1 MCSVFKV
8 HKSGFYAWLANPF
21 SKHAL
26 KDKELSLKIHESYH
40 STHGV
45 YGSPRVFEDLKAS
58 GVRCGR
64 KRIERLMRANGLRA
78 VRGYKQRRFK
88 YAKPSVISPN
98 LVERNFI
105 TDRPD
110 KVWSTD
116 ITYIRCQWGWAYLAA
131 IMDIYSRKIV
141 GWSFGPR
148 MTTDLVLDALHLA
161 IKRRDP
167 APGLILHSDQGSQ
180 YGSQDWRQALSDHGI
195 SPSMSRRGNCY
206 DNAVKESFFS
216 SLKMERVR
224 RKVYLSLGEARSDL
238 FDYIEMFYNPVRRHS
253 YLKYVS
259 PCQFERNP

>member
-1 MCSVFKV
+1 M
-8 HKSGFYAWLANPF
+8 
-21 SKHAL
+21 
-26 KDKELSLKIHESYH
+26 IHESYH
-40 STHGV
+40 AAQGV
-45 YGSPRVFEDLKAS
+45 YGSPRVFEDLKAN

-64 KRIERLMRANGLRA
+64 KRIERLMRINSLRA
-78 VRGYKQRRFK
+78 VRGYKRRRFK
-88 YAKPSVISPN
+88 YTKPAVLSPN
-98 LVERNFI
+98 LLEQNFI

-110 KVWSTD
+110 MVWSTD

-148 MTTDLVLDALHLA
+148 MTTELVLDALHLA

-180 YGSQDWRQALSDHGI
+180 FGSQDWRQALMNHGI
-195 SPSMSRRGNCY
+195 SPSMIRRGNCY

-224 RKVYLSLGEARSDL
+224 RKVYISLGEARADPPP
-238 FDYIEMFYNPVRRHS
+238 IR
-253 YLKYVS
+253 
-259 PCQFERNP
+259 